1 MSTTNKSK
9 SKTMSDTKFW
19 ITSATLAGVGVLGG
33 AMAGLQPSGAGW
45 RLFSYHPFLVSFALC
60 VCLCVCVF
68 VCLWVCVLALVS
80 MVVLS

>member
-1 MSTTNKSK
+1 
-9 SKTMSDTKFW
+9 MSDTKFW

-60 VCLCVCVF
+60 VCVCVCVCLFMGLCACASLDGRF
-68 VCLWVCVLALVS
+68 VVIPNVS
-80 MVVLS
+80 